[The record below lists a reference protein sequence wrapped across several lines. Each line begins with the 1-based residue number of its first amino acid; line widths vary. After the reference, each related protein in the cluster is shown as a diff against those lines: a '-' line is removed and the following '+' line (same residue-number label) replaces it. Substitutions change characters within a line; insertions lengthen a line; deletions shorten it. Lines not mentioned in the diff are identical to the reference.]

1 MEGHCFVYVTAP
13 VDEADDLA
21 HAVVSRRL
29 AACANVIPQMKSIY
43 WWNGE
48 LEHGAESVIV
58 FKTKRSLARA
68 LTDVVV
74 DIHSYE
80 CPCVIVVPIEGGNP
94 DFLAWIDAETTP
106 QPPG

>member
-1 MEGHCFVYVTAP
+1 MEGHCIVYVTAP
-13 VDEADDLA
+13 IDEARGLA

-29 AACANVIPQMKSIY
+29 AACANVIPKMESIY

-48 LEHGAESVIV
+48 LETGNESVVI
-58 FKTKRSLARA
+58 FKTRRSLASA
-68 LTDVVV
+68 LTDVVKAE
-74 DIHSYE
+74 HSYD

-94 DFLAWIDAETTP
+94 DFLAWIDAETVP